1 MLSSNDARQFASI
14 SILRI
19 VAPALLINI
28 STPSNRSFVHSKIS
42 SGAAA
47 SVTSEDRIST
57 FEEVILS
64 NSVFVCSNVSWPRAT
79 RSKFA
84 PSAANAIAID
94 FPIPRDAPVMTTLLS
109 LSFKSIVEQS
119 FRFDASFDF
128 LVGLRY
134 AHPMSVEIKIVEQI
148 AIVSFSKATS
158 ICGITEAES
167 LFNVLQN
174 IEHNENIHV
183 VILKNVER
191 YGTEWH
197 LATEP
202 EDASIHSK
210 ISDLIAGIDLLS
222 RFRQPVIA
230 TADGKTIGPGMELFV
245 SADIRLC
252 DSAATFGLQ
261 GIMNGFLPL
270 SGAGQRLTRAIG
282 RPSSLRL
289 LLLGELIN
297 SDESLRVGLV
307 SSLSDDSFDAALSL
321 AKTISSRGPLAIR
334 AAKEAL
340 YRGGEMTLAQG
351 LRYELD
357 LTILLQST
365 SDRAEGVSA
374 FMQKR
379 QPQFE
384 GK

>member
-1 MLSSNDARQFASI
+1 
-14 SILRI
+14 
-19 VAPALLINI
+19 
-28 STPSNRSFVHSKIS
+28 
-42 SGAAA
+42 
-47 SVTSEDRIST
+47 
-57 FEEVILS
+57 
-64 NSVFVCSNVSWPRAT
+64 
-79 RSKFA
+79 
-84 PSAANAIAID
+84 
-94 FPIPRDAPVMTTLLS
+94 
-109 LSFKSIVEQS
+109 
-119 FRFDASFDF
+119 
-128 LVGLRY
+128 
-134 AHPMSVEIKIVEQI
+134 
-148 AIVSFSKATS
+148 
-158 ICGITEAES
+158 
-167 LFNVLQN
+167 
-174 IEHNENIHV
+174 
-183 VILKNVER
+183 
-191 YGTEWH
+191 
-197 LATEP
+197 
-202 EDASIHSK
+202 
-210 ISDLIAGIDLLS
+210 
-222 RFRQPVIA
+222 
-230 TADGKTIGPGMELFV
+230 MELFV

-252 DSAATFGLQ
+252 DSAASFGLQ
-261 GIMNGFLPL
+261 GIKNGFLPL

-307 SSLSDDSFDAALSL
+307 SSLSDDSFDTALAL